1 MAPSGWR
8 SIRTRSSRLRR
19 GVRLVPM
26 LEVGGPVLRQRMAE
40 AAAQVDRAVLLGHPP
55 RVEVLPRLFDRAA
68 VVFHALPA
76 PLQPDE
82 VLGLRL
88 RRPPEVVALV
98 GANGRRQAVGG
109 TEEVQR
115 AGLPVVARED
125 AGTRAFFWR
134 KGPLRPPPGGAS

>member
-26 LEVGGPVLRQRMAE
+26 LEGGGPVLRQRFSK

-55 RVEVLPRLFDRAA
+55 RVEVLPDFLDREA

-88 RRPPEVVALV
+88 RRAPEVVVLM
-98 GANGRRQAVGG
+98 GADRRRQAVGG
-109 TEEVQR
+109 PEEVQP
-115 AGLPVVARED
+115 AG
-125 AGTRAFFWR
+125 
-134 KGPLRPPPGGAS
+134 